1 MSDDEDAPVEEMPEE
16 EAVEED
22 GDFDKEIEDDGL
34 VEKDD
39 GEAIAAE
46 IKKIKKA
53 APAKVLG
60 VEETNAES
68 EEKKHEE
75 GETEEGEKG
84 DEEKE
89 SKDGKKGKGKEKS
102 KLKMAKAEEDNR
114 VYEEMERDWE
124 QVALPKKLV
133 DEIVAIAEVHNLSK
147 EDAGKLADIVK
158 AKYDQKIVEPGEAVG
173 IIAAQSI
180 GEPGTQLT
188 LRTKHFAGAAE
199 VSVGSGIQR
208 VEEIVDGRSKAKYP
222 TMTIYL
228 SNEFKRNRE
237 MAEKF
242 AKSLV
247 DVRIEDVVELKED
260 FENLKFSINIK
271 KDEAKELGLKID
283 DIANEIKVGMKELS
297 ARQLENVV
305 HFSIDKKSD
314 YLKTRKLLLKLLK
327 TKIFGVKEIE
337 KTLVANENGEYVIKT
352 SGSNLKVAL
361 KLAEVDPTRVF
372 TNDIIEVSKVLGIEA
387 GRSMVVTELKKVLDE
402 NGIAID
408 IRHIMLLADLMTFSG
423 EIKGIVRTGITKGKA
438 SPFARAAFEET
449 TKHLLDATFRGE
461 IETLNGVVEN
471 IIVGQP
477 VKVGT
482 GIVELLMRPKNK

>member
-1 MSDDEDAPVEEMPEE
+1 MSEDEDIGIEGAQEDDF
-16 EAVEED
+16 VEED
-22 GDFDKEIEDDGL
+22 EEFDKENEDFEGI
-34 VEKDD
+34 EKDES
-39 GEAIAAE
+39 EAIAAE

-53 APAKVLG
+53 IPAKVLG
-60 VEETNAES
+60 
-68 EEKKHEE
+68 
-75 GETEEGEKG
+75 TEEGEESEKA
-84 DEEKE
+84 EEKE
-89 SKDGKKGKGKEKS
+89 GGEAKEEAIKRKEEKKGK
-102 KLKMAKAEEDNR
+102 AKADEDKR
-114 VYEEMERDWE
+114 VYEEKERDWE

-133 DEIVAIAEVHNLSK
+133 DEIVAVAEVHNLSK

-158 AKYDQKIVEPGEAVG
+158 AKYDQLIVEPGEAVG
-173 IIAAQSI
+173 IIAAQSM

-228 SNEFKRNRE
+228 NNELKRDRE
-237 MAEKF
+237 KAEKF
-242 AKSLV
+242 AKSLI
-247 DVRIEDVVELKED
+247 DVRTEDVVTVKED
-260 FENLKFSINIK
+260 FENLKFSIQIK
-271 KDEAKELGLKID
+271 KEESKELGLKVD
-283 DIANEIKVGMKELS
+283 DIANEIKAGMKEFNS
-297 ARQLENVV
+297 RQLENVV
-305 HFSIDKKSD
+305 HFSIDKKSE
-314 YLKTRKLLLKLLK
+314 YLKVRKSLLKLLK
-327 TKIFGVKEIE
+327 TKIYGVKEIE
-337 KTLVANENGEYVIKT
+337 KTLVTKEDDEWVVKT
-352 SGSNLKVAL
+352 SGSNLKVVL
-361 KLAEVDPTRVF
+361 KLEEANAAKVF

-387 GRSMVVTELKKVLDE
+387 GRAMIVTELKKVLDE

-408 IRHIMLLADLMTFSG
+408 VRHIMLLADLMTFSG